1 MSRVVGNVKWYDTKK
16 GFGFVTLV
24 TPELENT
31 GNDIFVH
38 FSNVNVEDGYR
49 RLFPSEYVEFEVGQA
64 DDGRPVCLNVSGLF
78 GGNLLCQDENHRFK
92 VFPKRRARVDE
103 DGAEDEADE
112 ADEADDAD
120 AACADDA

>member
-38 FSNVNVEDGYR
+38 FSNVNVVDGYR
-49 RLFPSEYVEFEVGQA
+49 RLFPGEYVEFELGQA
-64 DDGRPVCLNVSGLF
+64 EDGRSVCLNVSGLF
-78 GGNLLCQDENHRFK
+78 GGNLLCQNDDHRYK
-92 VFPKRRARVDE
+92 VFPKRRPVEQTE
-103 DGAEDEADE
+103 DDAGADDAGADDAGADDAGAEDA
-112 ADEADDAD
+112 
-120 AACADDA
+120 

>member
-38 FSNVNVEDGYR
+38 FSNVNVVDGYR
-49 RLFPSEYVEFEVGQA
+49 RLFPGEYVEFELGRA
-64 DDGRPVCLNVSGLF
+64 EDGRSVCLNVSGLF
-78 GGNLLCQDENHRFK
+78 GGNLLCQNDDHRFK
-92 VFPKRRARVDE
+92 VFPKRRARVDGAEETEDAETEDADPE
-103 DGAEDEADE
+103 DGDVQENA
-112 ADEADDAD
+112 
-120 AACADDA
+120 

>member
-38 FSNVNVEDGYR
+38 FSNVNVVDGYR
-49 RLFPSEYVEFEVGQA
+49 RLFPGEYVEFELGQA
-64 DDGRPVCLNVSGLF
+64 EDGRSVCLNVSGLF
-78 GGNLLCQDENHRFK
+78 GGNLLCQNDDHRYK
-92 VFPKRRARVDE
+92 VFPKRRPGGQT
-103 DGAEDEADE
+103 DGADAEDAGTDD
-112 ADEADDAD
+112 AGVDDAGADDA
-120 AACADDA
+120 

>member
-38 FSNVNVEDGYR
+38 FSNLNVVDGYR
-49 RLFPSEYVEFEVGQA
+49 RLFPGEYIEFELGQA
-64 DDGRPVCLNVSGLF
+64 TDGRSVCLNVSGLF
-78 GGNLLCQDENHRFK
+78 GGTLLCQNENHRYK
-92 VFPKRRARVDE
+92 VFPKRRRVEQTEGDVDDE
-103 DGAEDEADE
+103 DVGDEDDQENA
-112 ADEADDAD
+112 
-120 AACADDA
+120 

>member
-38 FSNVNVEDGYR
+38 FSNVNVVDGYR
-49 RLFPSEYVEFEVGQA
+49 RLFPGEYVEFELGQA
-64 DDGRPVCLNVSGLF
+64 DDGRSVCLNVSGLF
-78 GGNLLCQDENHRFK
+78 GGNLLCQNDDHRFK
-92 VFPKRRARVDE
+92 VFPKRRPVEQTEGVEGAE
-103 DGAEDEADE
+103 GAEDDQENA
-112 ADEADDAD
+112 
-120 AACADDA
+120 